1 LLNFNKKGKI
11 KMNELIKKDIQINNL
26 KTEFMLDIRDYLIN
40 KGINKDDI
48 YFCSFEYW
56 LDIATDENWTNW
68 AILED
73 LKEMVFKSV
82 FIDDSSDKSTL
93 IRLK

>member
-1 LLNFNKKGKI
+1 MNK
-11 KMNELIKKDIQINNL
+11 LIKKDIQINNL

-73 LKEMVFKSV
+73 LKEMVLKSI
-82 FIDDSSDKSTL
+82 FIDDKSDKSTL
-93 IRLK
+93 IELK

>member
-1 LLNFNKKGKI
+1 
-11 KMNELIKKDIQINNL
+11 MNELIKKDIQINNL

-48 YFCSFEYW
+48 YLCSFEYW

>member
-1 LLNFNKKGKI
+1 MNK
-11 KMNELIKKDIQINNL
+11 LIKKDIQINNL
-26 KTEFMLDIRDYLIN
+26 KNEFMLDIRDYLIN

-56 LDIATDENWTNW
+56 LDVSTDENWTNW

-73 LKEMVFKSV
+73 LKEMVLKSI
-82 FIDDSSDKSTL
+82 FIDDKSDKSTL
-93 IRLK
+93 IELK

>member
-1 LLNFNKKGKI
+1 
-11 KMNELIKKDIQINNL
+11 MNELIKKDIQINNL